1 MWPLWR
7 CGRAALRPCS
17 YGGPNNNLLPLL
29 RFVFGSTFGVV
40 RKRLQI
46 FLYTYLYTNIE
57 KSKYYLRNCKI
68 LYSLVISVLCY
79 YMKLPEIRWAI
90 PHSPQRL
97 AKKARQACLNAS
109 FLVSFAKPAAG
120 GHIYLHLKNQYAAT
134 AIRSLFYDDLGC
146 PVFRHCSRSRGRRVY
161 PPALHSGWC
170 RWSTFWRCFPSGRH

>member
-120 GHIYLHLKNQYAAT
+120 GQSGPKIY
-134 AIRSLFYDDLGC
+134 
-146 PVFRHCSRSRGRRVY
+146 
-161 PPALHSGWC
+161 
-170 RWSTFWRCFPSGRH
+170 STFNPRHISPFKESVRSHRYQKPILRRPWLSSFSTLQ